1 VAQGRLVRFLRC
13 SPPSGPL
20 CPFPGRPLGFG
31 LPLPDCLAVGFPVN
45 LGNEAKTKLSM
56 YGRVSGEGKERDEI
70 KWDQLDKIH
79 IQCVDG
85 MHENR

>member
-1 VAQGRLVRFLRC
+1 MAVSLHRETAF
-13 SPPSGPL
+13 
-20 CPFPGRPLGFG
+20 FHWTFG
-31 LPLPDCLAVGFPVN
+31 SAAFPVN